1 MDRFN
6 RAGAAFVSV
15 TQNFSTADAMGRLTL
30 NMLMSFAE
38 FEREMIGERTRDKIA
53 ASRRKGKWTGGLVPL
68 GYDVVEKKL
77 VVNDLEAIVVREL
90 FSLYEQHRS
99 AMTVAR
105 LLNKAGRATKHHR
118 ANNGNV
124 RAGRSWTKDAV
135 LRVLRNPVYAG
146 IMSCGDELHDSE
158 HEALIDRDRFRRVQ
172 ATLDART
179 GAKQDHGRSPDY
191 LLRGILRCAR
201 CDGAMTPA
209 STRRGGKEHRYY
221 RCVTRD
227 KNSCKACASR
237 PLSACAIEAFVIER
251 IREAAAS
258 GALAADV
265 ERRLRARVESRR
277 HELITERRDLP
288 PRIAKLSGEGRRLVE
303 KIGEANGAAA
313 SLLDQRI
320 AEVGDQLGRTEQ
332 RLAEVERALAAI
344 DHAEI
349 ETKWVLQA
357 LADFDAAWD
366 ILTAENRARLVRAL
380 VRSVAVDEPTGNV
393 TAVLAD
399 LELDGLGPDN
409 AAPAGGEHTT
419 PAAPEAR
426 A

>member
-1 MDRFN
+1 
-6 RAGAAFVSV
+6 
-15 TQNFSTADAMGRLTL
+15 
-30 NMLMSFAE
+30 MLMSFAE

-53 ASRRKGKWTGGLVPL
+53 ASRRKGKWTGGPVPL

-77 VVNDLEAIVVREL
+77 VVNELEAVLVREI

-99 AMTVAR
+99 AMAVAQ
-105 LLNKAGRATKHHR
+105 LLNKAGRTTKSHR

-124 RAGRSWTKDAV
+124 RAAKEWSKDAV

-146 IMSCGDELHDSE
+146 HMPYGDELHEGE
-158 HEALIDRDRFRRVQ
+158 HDGLIDRDRYHRVR
-172 ATLDART
+172 AMLDART
-179 GAKQDHGRSPDY
+179 GAKRDRGRNPDY

-209 STRRGGKEHRYY
+209 STRKGGKEHRYY

-227 KNSCKACASR
+227 KNGRKACGSR
-237 PLSACAIEAFVIER
+237 PLSAGAIEAFVVER
-251 IREAAAS
+251 IREAAAG

-265 ERRLRARVESRR
+265 ERRLQARIKSRR
-277 HELITERRDLP
+277 DELLTERRDLP
-288 PRIAKLSGEGRRLVE
+288 AQIAKVSAEGRRLVE
-303 KIGEANGAAA
+303 KIGEANGAAVA
-313 SLLDQRI
+313 LLDQRI
-320 AEVGDQLGRTEQ
+320 AEVGDQLGRAEH

-344 DHAEI
+344 DHAEV

-357 LADFDAAWD
+357 LADFDAVWD
-366 ILTAENRARLVRAL
+366 VLTTENRARLVRAL
-380 VRSVAVDEPTGNV
+380 VRRVEVDEPSGAV

-399 LELDGLGPDN
+399 LGFDDLGLAREIDDRNHVNHAGGGF
-409 AAPAGGEHTT
+409 AAPA
-419 PAAPEAR
+419 ASEAR